1 MTLVAFS
8 DNVLTARAF
17 AARSRTTISANQELI
32 ALGAANTASG
42 LVAGFPVSSSGSRTA
57 IAAASGAV
65 TQVCSVVV
73 IVAVLAVAVVGR
85 SALATFPTAALGAIV
100 TFAAVQLVDVRAFR
114 HLASFRRS
122 EAFLAMATTVA
133 VVAVDVLYGVLAAVA
148 LSIVDLVRRVAR
160 PHDGILGY
168 APGVAGMH
176 DIDDYPSARLVP
188 GLVVYRYDSPLF
200 FANAEDFK
208 RRALASLAHSD
219 GPVEWFLLNAEANV
233 DLDSTALD
241 ALEAVRAELDDRGIV
256 FAMAR
261 VKQDLRD
268 VLAPSGFLDRV
279 GDDRV
284 FMTLPTAVQAYAAW
298 YRDRHGRPLP
308 GLDDLPGTASGTP

>member
-1 MTLVAFS
+1 LPAFGVTFVAFS

-17 AARSRTTISANQELI
+17 AVRRGEVISANQELI
-32 ALGAANTASG
+32 ALAAANTASG

-57 IAAASGAV
+57 VAAASGAV
-65 TQVCSVVV
+65 SQVCSVVAAGV
-73 IVAVLAVAVVGR
+73 VVVVAVLGR

-100 TFAAVQLVDVRAFR
+100 TFAAIQLVDVAAFR
-114 HLASFRRS
+114 SLARFRRS
-122 EAFLAMATTVA
+122 ELLLALVTTSA
-133 VVAVDVLYGVLAAVA
+133 VVVVDVLYGVLAAVA

-168 APGVAGMH
+168 VPGVAGMH
-176 DIDDYPSARLVP
+176 DVDDYPNARLVP

-208 RRALASLAHSD
+208 RRALASLGRAD

-233 DLDSTALD
+233 EIDSTALD
-241 ALEAVRAELDDRGIV
+241 ALEELRSELERRGVV

-261 VKQDLRD
+261 VKQDLR
-268 VLAPSGFLDRV
+268 VLLVASGFLGRV
-279 GDDRV
+279 GEDQV
-284 FMTLPTAVQAYAAW
+284 FMTLPTAVQAYASW
-298 YRDRHGRPLP
+298 YRDRHGTSLP
-308 GLDDLPGTASGTP
+308 GFERRDEV